1 MENKDSK
8 PDKNSVDKIQPRIL
22 EQEMQ
27 ESYLDYA
34 MSVIVA
40 RALPD
45 ARDGLKPVHRRIL
58 YAMWDNN
65 LTHGA
70 KFRKSATVVGEVL
83 GKYHPHGDVAVYDAM
98 VRMAQYWSMRSLM
111 VDGQGNFGSVD
122 GDSPAAMRYT
132 EARMTALAEEMLTD
146 IDKQTV
152 DFIDNYDASRKEP
165 IVLPAK
171 VPNLLLN
178 GSLGIAVGMA
188 TNIPPHNLGELC
200 DGVTHLID
208 NPEASLDDLMQFIK
222 GPDFPTAGN
231 IYDIQAIKTAYSTG
245 RGSIVMRATADI
257 EEKDKGFRIIISEL
271 PYQVNKAEL
280 IIKIADLVKL
290 KKIEGIS
297 DLRDESDRTQGVRI
311 VVELKQNAYPKK
323 VLNQLFDLTPMQTAF
338 HVNMVALIDG
348 IQPRLLT
355 LPEVLKEFIKH
366 RQVVVRRRA
375 EFDLARAKE
384 RAHILEGLKIALD
397 HIDAVIST
405 IRKSKDRPEAH
416 KNLMAGFKL
425 TEIQANAI
433 LDMRLAALT
442 NLERSAVENELKE
455 KYALIKELELLLRSP
470 GKILEI
476 IKNETSE
483 IKQKYA
489 DERRTKIFKNAI
501 GKFTTEDLIANEQVI
516 VTLTKGNYI
525 KRVPVAIYRSQLRGG
540 KGVIGMDTKE
550 EDVVE
555 QLLTAWTHDDL
566 MLFTDKGRVFTTKVF
581 ELPPSSRTAKGQSL
595 VNIIQLAPE
604 ENVTAVIN
612 LGAEKSKAGKYIF
625 MATKKGTVKKT
636 DINAYVNVRKSGI
649 IAINLNPEDSLKF
662 VDTTSGQDE
671 VMMVTKRGQG
681 IFFSEN
687 DVRPMGRSAAGVR
700 GIKLRESDEVISMDV
715 VRKDIKVDLMTILEN
730 GFGKKTPTSMFRGQ
744 HRGGVGVKAS
754 KLSAKTGNVIKA
766 MVTGEDSGDLVMV
779 SRLGQVI
786 RIPLKSA
793 KRSGR
798 DTMGVRLMRLNGNDK
813 VSSVGMIDKDE
824 IAQIEQEKPTDKKS
838 KTRKRN
844 K

>member
-1 MENKDSK
+1 MSK
-8 PDKNSVDKIQPRIL
+8 KNSQPEDKSPKNNVAPRIL

-27 ESYLDYA
+27 SSYLDYA

-45 ARDGLKPVHRRIL
+45 IRDGLKPVHRRIL
-58 YAMWDNN
+58 YAMWDNS
-65 LTHGA
+65 LTHTA

-98 VRMAQYWSMRSLM
+98 VRMAQYWSMRSLL
-111 VDGQGNFGSVD
+111 VNGQGNFGSVD

-146 IDKQTV
+146 IDKDTV
-152 DFIDNYDASRKEP
+152 DFIDNYDGTRKEP

-188 TNIPPHNLGELC
+188 TNIPTHNLGELC
-200 DGVTHLID
+200 DGVMHLID
-208 NPEASLDDLMQFIK
+208 NPEATIDDLMEFIK
-222 GPDFPTAGN
+222 GPDFPTGAN
-231 IYDIQAIKTAYSTG
+231 IYDIQTIKTAYSSG
-245 RGSIVMRATADI
+245 KGSIVMRASAEI

-280 IIKIADLVKL
+280 ITKIADLVKL

-297 DLRDESDRTQGVRI
+297 DLRDESDRTEGVRVI
-311 VVELKQNAYPKK
+311 VELKQNAFPKK
-323 VLNQLFDLTPMQTAF
+323 VLNRLFELTPMQIAF
-338 HVNMVALIDG
+338 HVNMVALVDG

-355 LPEVLKEFIKH
+355 LKEVLQEFIKH

-375 EFDLARAKE
+375 EFDLARARD

-397 HIDAVIST
+397 HIDAIIET
-405 IRKSKDRPEAH
+405 IKKSKDRPEAQ
-416 KNLMAGFKL
+416 KNLVAKFKL
-425 TEIQANAI
+425 TELQANAI

-442 NLERSAVENELKE
+442 NLEREAVENELQE
-455 KYALIKELELLLRSP
+455 KYKLIKELEALLKNP
-470 GKILEI
+470 PEILKVIQSELKEI
-476 IKNETSE
+476 RD
-483 IKQKYA
+483 KYA
-489 DERRTKIFKNAI
+489 DPRRTKIFKNAI
-501 GKFTTEDLIANEQVI
+501 GKFTAEDLIANEQVI

-525 KRVPVAIYRSQLRGG
+525 KRVPVAIYRSQQRGG
-540 KGVIGMDTKE
+540 KGVIGMETKE

-581 ELPPSSRTAKGQSL
+581 ELPSTSRTAKGQPL
-595 VNIIQLAPE
+595 VNLIQLAPE
-604 ENVTAVIN
+604 ENATTIIN
-612 LGAEKSKAGKYIF
+612 LGAEKAKAGKYIF
-625 MATKKGTVKKT
+625 MATRQGTVKKT
-636 DINAYVNVRKSGI
+636 DINAYANVRKSGI
-649 IAINLNPEDSLKF
+649 IAIKLTAGDSLKF
-662 VDTTSGQDE
+662 VDTTSGQDD
-671 VMMVTKRGQG
+671 VMMVTKKGQG

-687 DVRPMGRSAAGVR
+687 DVRAMGRSAAGVR
-700 GIKLRESDEVISMDV
+700 GIKLRESDEVISMDI
-715 VRKDIKVDLMTILEN
+715 VRKDAKVDLMTILEN

-754 KLSAKTGNVIKA
+754 KLSPKTGNVIKA
-766 MVTGEDSGDLVMV
+766 MVTGDDTGDLVMV
-779 SRLGQVI
+779 SRMGQVI

-793 KRSGR
+793 KRLGR

-813 VSSVGMIDKDE
+813 VSSVGLI
-824 IAQIEQEKPTDKKS
+824 QNEQEVEEKQPT
-838 KTRKRN
+838 
-844 K
+844 